1 MDFHR
6 RLLRCMRD
14 GDLTVADLHH
24 WFDRPRAT
32 VRTWVVDARIPR
44 GPSGRRADLLLQAL
58 EKKIRKGLVVPDQL
72 SKDARPQFIRK
83 LRHAAG
89 PGLSRA
95 YSTG

>member
-1 MDFHR
+1 MNFHR

-14 GDLTVADLHH
+14 GDLTCADLHH
-24 WFDRPRAT
+24 WFDRPRPT

-44 GPSGRRADLLLQAL
+44 GPSGRRADLLLQLL
-58 EKKIRKGLVVPDQL
+58 EKKVRAGLVVPSHL

-89 PGLSRA
+89 TSLPRA
-95 YSTG
+95 YSAG